1 MILSD
6 EPTPTF
12 LDLETVIGA
21 LPTKQKQYILN
32 GQIPSLQQGLDLSN
46 VIGFLH
52 IIIDPVLASNSV
64 TRPGRTPAEAVTDVM
79 LLAWRRFWTTLVG
92 RGTSETEAMTMW
104 LEFATQVGNAEGAM
118 Y

>member
-21 LPTKQKQYILN
+21 LPTTQKQYILE
-32 GQIPSLQQGLDLSN
+32 GRIPALQQGLDLSN

-52 IIIDPVLASNSV
+52 IVIDPILAS
-64 TRPGRTPAEAVTDVM
+64 TTTGTLQGRTSAEAVTDTM
-79 LLAWRRFWTTLVG
+79 LLAWKKFWTTVVG
-92 RGTSETEAMTMW
+92 ELTSETDAIEMW
-104 LEFATQVGNAEGAM
+104 LDFSTQVGRV
-118 Y
+118 